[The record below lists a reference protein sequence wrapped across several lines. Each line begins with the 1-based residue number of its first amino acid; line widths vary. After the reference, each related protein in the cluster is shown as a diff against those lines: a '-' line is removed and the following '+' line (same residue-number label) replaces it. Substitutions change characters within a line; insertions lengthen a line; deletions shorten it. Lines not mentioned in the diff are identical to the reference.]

1 MIKSLYTR
9 VVLIFL
15 VAVIGGTVIS
25 FFMATWVFKDKLNEN
40 LQIPLLN
47 FGQDM
52 VQIFNILPYHEADR
66 FIRDM
71 HQLESYHVRIYEE
84 TGQFTAYGKLHGN
97 QLAPVTIEQVQAVLD
112 GEVIQ
117 VIPSGISSIL
127 VGIPL
132 TTEMGTRA
140 MFIQT
145 IALPST
151 SFSIKLILNF
161 ATYALVIGSVVFLVA
176 AMFLVKPIK
185 KLTQATKHIAG
196 GDFNVELNIKQSG
209 ELGTLAKSF
218 EDMAEELQQLEQM
231 RRDFVSNVS
240 HEVQSPLTSI
250 SGYALA
256 LKQVDVTDDEKHRY
270 LDIIISEANRM
281 SKMSDSLLKLSLLE
295 SKTQPMHL
303 DTFSLDEQIR
313 RVIVF
318 LQPQWSSRNIDF
330 ELQLKAVRLMADY
343 DQLHQVWTNILT
355 NSIKFSSPNDTIEI
369 SMKQSA
375 NHVIV
380 RITDR
385 GIGISLEDQQRI
397 FERFFKADRSHSHK
411 YEGSGMGLAIV
422 KQIVLLH
429 RGEIEVESE
438 LGHGMTMIV
447 KLPITLNEREH
458 VTTPIEMS

>member
-1 MIKSLYTR
+1 M
-9 VVLIFL
+9 
-15 VAVIGGTVIS
+15 
-25 FFMATWVFKDKLNEN
+25 
-40 LQIPLLN
+40 
-47 FGQDM
+47 
-52 VQIFNILPYHEADR
+52 
-66 FIRDM
+66 
-71 HQLESYHVRIYEE
+71 
-84 TGQFTAYGKLHGN
+84 
-97 QLAPVTIEQVQAVLD
+97 
-112 GEVIQ
+112 
-117 VIPSGISSIL
+117 
-127 VGIPL
+127 
-132 TTEMGTRA
+132 
-140 MFIQT
+140 
-145 IALPST
+145 
-151 SFSIKLILNF
+151 
-161 ATYALVIGSVVFLVA
+161 
-176 AMFLVKPIK
+176 
-185 KLTQATKHIAG
+185 
-196 GDFNVELNIKQSG
+196 
-209 ELGTLAKSF
+209 AKSF
-218 EDMAEELQQLEQM
+218 EDMAEELQRLEQM

-256 LKQVDVTDDEKHRY
+256 LKQVDVTDDEKNRY

-313 RVIVF
+313 RVIVS

-343 DQLHQVWTNILT
+343 DQLHQIWTNILT

-438 LGHGMTMIV
+438 LGHGTTMIV
-447 KLPITLNEREH
+447 KLPITLN
-458 VTTPIEMS
+458 

>member
-1 MIKSLYTR
+1 
-9 VVLIFL
+9 
-15 VAVIGGTVIS
+15 
-25 FFMATWVFKDKLNEN
+25 
-40 LQIPLLN
+40 
-47 FGQDM
+47 
-52 VQIFNILPYHEADR
+52 
-66 FIRDM
+66 
-71 HQLESYHVRIYEE
+71 
-84 TGQFTAYGKLHGN
+84 
-97 QLAPVTIEQVQAVLD
+97 
-112 GEVIQ
+112 
-117 VIPSGISSIL
+117 
-127 VGIPL
+127 
-132 TTEMGTRA
+132 
-140 MFIQT
+140 
-145 IALPST
+145 
-151 SFSIKLILNF
+151 
-161 ATYALVIGSVVFLVA
+161 
-176 AMFLVKPIK
+176 
-185 KLTQATKHIAG
+185 
-196 GDFNVELNIKQSG
+196 
-209 ELGTLAKSF
+209 LAKSF

-313 RVIVF
+313 RVIVSF
-318 LQPQWSSRNIDF
+318 QPQWSSRNIDF

-343 DQLHQVWTNILT
+343 DQLHQVWTNILM
-355 NSIKFSSPNDTIEI
+355 NSIKFSSANDTIEI

-385 GIGISLEDQQRI
+385 GIGISIEDQQRI

-438 LGHGMTMIV
+438 LGHGTTMIV
-447 KLPITLNEREH
+447 KLPITLN
-458 VTTPIEMS
+458 